1 MVNNRLLFWSVASLP
16 MTASKSRRKGSRIR
30 VRRARRGDLDALVEL
45 EHRVFATDRMS
56 RPGLRRLL
64 LTPSARV
71 IVAEVR
77 GRVAGAAVV
86 LFRARASV
94 ARLYSIAVLPQMCGK
109 GAAVALLAAAE
120 RVALRRRCRA
130 MRLEV
135 HVFNTAAISR
145 YRKSGYRQFGRYR
158 SYYENGGDALRFEKT
173 LGVRRARAAS

>member
-1 MVNNRLLFWSVASLP
+1 
-16 MTASKSRRKGSRIR
+16 MTASKARRKGSGIR

-64 LTPSARV
+64 LAPSARV
-71 IVAEVR
+71 VVAEVR
-77 GRVAGAAVV
+77 GRIAGAAIV
-86 LFRARASV
+86 LFRAGASV
-94 ARLYSIAVLPQMCGK
+94 ARLYSIGVVPQMCGK

-120 RVALRRRCRA
+120 RAALRRKCRF

-135 HVFNTAAISR
+135 HVANAAAISR

-158 SYYENGGDALRFEKT
+158 SYYEDGGDALRFEKA
-173 LGVRRARAAS
+173 LGLRQARSVT

>member
-1 MVNNRLLFWSVASLP
+1 
-16 MTASKSRRKGSRIR
+16 MTASKTRRKSSRIQ

-94 ARLYSIAVLPQMCGK
+94 ARLYSIGVAPQMCGK

-120 RVALRRRCRA
+120 RAALRRKCRSI
-130 MRLEV
+130 RLEV
-135 HVFNTAAISR
+135 HVSNKAAISR

-158 SYYENGGDALRFEKT
+158 SYYQDGGDALRLEKP
-173 LGVRRARAAS
+173 LVRLWI